1 MMTINV
7 GVDFVDDEPVI
18 RKVLGPDFRPVTVE
32 LTETRTYT
40 GSVHR
45 FYEVTALSETY
56 RNELTVCVADTP
68 GCPKIACR
76 LGSDYHLRTP

>member
-1 MMTINV
+1 MMTIRV

-18 RKVLGPDFRPVTVE
+18 RKALGADFKPVKVE

-40 GSVHR
+40 DSVHR
-45 FYEVTALSETY
+45 FYDIVALSDTY
-56 RNELTVCVADTP
+56 RNELTICIADTP

-76 LGSDYHLRTP
+76 LGSDYRLRD

>member
-1 MMTINV
+1 MMAIHA

-18 RKVLGPDFRPVTVE
+18 QKVLGPDFRLVAVE

-40 GSVHR
+40 DSVHR

-56 RNELTVCVADTP
+56 RNELTICIADTP